1 MHGVTTNQNR
11 APGKQLRFDE
21 LFRVLNFCR
30 TVETGGTDPFDVDV
44 KKFLATLR
52 RYQPKWHSRDE
63 LLLDAETLAE
73 LVRIIELQEQWI
85 RDRSHSFYIDPAL
98 LDLKLKLLEPQRLAA
113 ALMSAWH
120 PIAGLDRLTPER
132 LQEGLEYWHALL
144 PLGER
149 GTEFPIPSLAEAPFE
164 LEELIALNL
173 LAGQEF
179 DDALQAV
186 LRELQDRG
194 RVGYYEFIFS
204 DTFAE
209 SVKRAYLTSYLVTE
223 GRAELELNPLE
234 ESVFIAPRE
243 SDGTAVARLAASRSI
258 PLAVSYEAW
267 ETWKNQLRNYER
279 EQSVN

>member
-1 MHGVTTNQNR
+1 MEQQGQS
-11 APGKQLRFDE
+11 KQLRFDE

-30 TVETGGTDPFDVDV
+30 TVETEGTDPFDVDV
-44 KKFLATLR
+44 TKYLATLR
-52 RYQPKWHSRDE
+52 RYQPKWKSWDE
-63 LLLDAETLAE
+63 LLLDAETIAE
-73 LVRIIELQEQWI
+73 LARIIELQEQWI

-98 LDLKLKLLEPQRLAA
+98 LELKLKLLEPQRLAA

-132 LQEGLEYWHALL
+132 LHEGLEYWHALL

-149 GTEFPIPSLAEAPFE
+149 GEEFPIPLLAEAPFA

-204 DTFAE
+204 DTFAG
-209 SVKRAYLTSYLVTE
+209 SVQRAYLTSYLVSE

-234 ESVFIAPRE
+234 ESVFISPRE
-243 SDGTAVARLAASRSI
+243 SDGTADTRLSVSRSI
-258 PLAVSYEAW
+258 PLAVSYEDW
-267 ETWKNQLRNYER
+267 STWKKQPKNHER
-279 EQSVN
+279 EQSGS

>member
-1 MHGVTTNQNR
+1 MPVKQQGQ
-11 APGKQLRFDE
+11 GKQLRFEE

-30 TVETGGTDPFDVDV
+30 TVETEGTDPFDVDV
-44 KKFLATLR
+44 KKYLATLR
-52 RYQPKWHSRDE
+52 RYQPKWHSRDA

-73 LVRIIELQEQWI
+73 LARIIELQEQWI

-98 LDLKLKLLEPQRLAA
+98 LELKLKLLEPQRLAA

-132 LQEGLEYWHALL
+132 LREGLEYWHALL

-186 LRELQDRG
+186 LRELQERG

-204 DTFAE
+204 ETFAE
-209 SVKRAYLTSYLVTE
+209 SVLRAYLTSYLVTE

-243 SDGTAVARLAASRSI
+243 SSGTADTRLSVSRSI
-258 PLAVSYEAW
+258 PLAVSYEDWVA
-267 ETWKNQLRNYER
+267 WKNQPKNHKR
-279 EQSVN
+279 EQSGS

>member
-1 MHGVTTNQNR
+1 MEQQGQS
-11 APGKQLRFDE
+11 KQLRFEE

-30 TVETGGTDPFDVDV
+30 TVETEGTDPFDVDV
-44 KKFLATLR
+44 TKYLATLR
-52 RYQPKWHSRDE
+52 RYQPKWHSRDA

-73 LVRIIELQEQWI
+73 LARIIELQEQWI

-98 LDLKLKLLEPQRLAA
+98 LEVKLKLLEPQRLAA

-120 PIAGLDRLTPER
+120 PIVGLDRLTPER
-132 LQEGLEYWHALL
+132 LREGLEYWHALL

-149 GTEFPIPSLAEAPFE
+149 GTEFPSPSLAEAPFE

-179 DDALQAV
+179 DDALQVV
-186 LRELQDRG
+186 LRALQDRG

-209 SVKRAYLTSYLVTE
+209 SVMRAYLTSYLVTE

-234 ESVFIAPRE
+234 GTVFISPRE
-243 SDGTAVARLAASRSI
+243 SDGSAAALLTTSRSI
-258 PLAVSYEAW
+258 PLAVSYEDWEAW
-267 ETWKNQLRNYER
+267 TRRQRNHEQ
-279 EQSVN
+279 EQSVS

>member
-1 MHGVTTNQNR
+1 MEQRGQN
-11 APGKQLRFDE
+11 KQLKFDE
-21 LFRVLNFCR
+21 LFRLLNFCK
-30 TVETGGTDPFDVDV
+30 TVETEGTDPFDVDV

-52 RYQPKWHSRDE
+52 RYQPRWSSRDE

-98 LDLKLKLLEPQRLAA
+98 LDLKLRMLEPQRLAA
-113 ALMSAWH
+113 ALMGAWH

-132 LQEGLEYWHALL
+132 LREGLEYWHALL
-144 PLGER
+144 PFGER
-149 GTEFPIPSLAEAPFE
+149 GDEFPIPSLAEAPFE
-164 LEELIALNL
+164 LKELIALNL

-258 PLAVSYEAW
+258 PLAVSYEDWSAW
-267 ETWKNQLRNYER
+267 KKQPRNYER
-279 EQSVN
+279 EQSVS

>member
-1 MHGVTTNQNR
+1 MRDQGLS
-11 APGKQLRFDE
+11 KQLRFDE

-30 TVETGGTDPFDVDV
+30 TVETEGTDPFDVDV
-44 KKFLATLR
+44 KKYLATLS
-52 RYQPKWHSRDE
+52 RYQPKWQSRDE

-73 LVRIIELQEQWI
+73 LARIIELQEQWI

-98 LDLKLKLLEPQRLAA
+98 LDLKLRMLEPQRLAA

-132 LQEGLEYWHALL
+132 LREGLEYWHALL

-149 GTEFPIPSLAEAPFE
+149 GAEFPIPSLAEAPFA

-179 DDALQAV
+179 DDALKAV

-194 RVGYYEFIFS
+194 RVGYYDFIFAN
-204 DTFAE
+204 TFAE

-223 GRAELELNPLE
+223 GRAELVLNPLE
-234 ESVFIAPRE
+234 ETVFISPRE
-243 SDGTAVARLAASRSI
+243 SDGRADVRLSASRSI

-267 ETWKNQLRNYER
+267 SAWTRQQRNHER
-279 EQSVN
+279 EQSVS

>member
-1 MHGVTTNQNR
+1 MPVKPQGQS
-11 APGKQLRFDE
+11 KQLRFDE

-30 TVETGGTDPFDVDV
+30 TVETEGTDPFDVDV
-44 KKFLATLR
+44 KKYLATLR
-52 RYQPKWHSRDE
+52 RYQPKWQSRDE
-63 LLLDAETLAE
+63 LLLDAEALAE
-73 LVRIIELQEQWI
+73 LAKIIELQEQWI

-98 LDLKLKLLEPQRLAA
+98 LDLKLRMLEPQRLAA

-120 PIAGLDRLTPER
+120 PITGLDRLTPER

-149 GTEFPIPSLAEAPFE
+149 GAEFPIPSLAEAPFE
-164 LEELIALNL
+164 LDELIALNL

-186 LRELQDRG
+186 LNELQARG

-209 SVKRAYLTSYLVTE
+209 SVLRAYLTSYLVTE

-234 ESVFIAPRE
+234 ETVFISPRE
-243 SDGTAVARLAASRSI
+243 SDGIADARLSASRSI
-258 PLAVSYEAW
+258 PLAVSYEDW
-267 ETWKNQLRNYER
+267 GIWKRRQKRNHEQ
-279 EQSVN
+279 EQSGS

>member
-1 MHGVTTNQNR
+1 MKEQGQS
-11 APGKQLRFDE
+11 KQLRFDE
-21 LFRVLNFCR
+21 LFRLLNFCR
-30 TVETGGTDPFDVDV
+30 TVETEGTDPFDVDV
-44 KKFLATLR
+44 KKYLATLR
-52 RYQPKWHSRDE
+52 RYQPRWHSRDE
-63 LLLDAETLAE
+63 LLLDAEALAE
-73 LVRIIELQEQWI
+73 LARIIELQEQWI

-98 LDLKLKLLEPQRLAA
+98 LELKLRLLEPQRLAA

-120 PIAGLDRLTPER
+120 PVAGLDRLTPER

-149 GTEFPIPSLAEAPFE
+149 GAEFPIPSLAEAPFE

-209 SVKRAYLTSYLVTE
+209 SVLRAYLTSYLVTE

-234 ESVFIAPRE
+234 ETVFILPRE
-243 SDGTAVARLAASRSI
+243 SDGGAGAQLSSSRSI
-258 PLAVSYEAW
+258 PLAVSYEDWSAW
-267 ETWKNQLRNYER
+267 TRRQRNHGQ
-279 EQSVN
+279 EQSGS

>member
-1 MHGVTTNQNR
+1 MEQQGQS
-11 APGKQLRFDE
+11 KQLRFDE
-21 LFRVLNFCR
+21 LFRLLNFCR
-30 TVETGGTDPFDVDV
+30 TVETEGTDPFDVDV

-63 LLLDAETLAE
+63 LLLDAETIAE
-73 LVRIIELQEQWI
+73 LARIIELQEQWI

-98 LDLKLKLLEPQRLAA
+98 LELKLKLLEPQRLAA

-132 LQEGLEYWHALL
+132 LREGLEYWHALL

-149 GTEFPIPSLAEAPFE
+149 GAEFPIPLLAEAPFE
-164 LEELIALNL
+164 LDELIALNL

-179 DDALQAV
+179 DDALQVV

-209 SVKRAYLTSYLVTE
+209 SVMRAYLTSYLVTE

-234 ESVFIAPRE
+234 ESVVITPRE
-243 SDGTAVARLAASRSI
+243 SDGKADAQLSASRSI
-258 PLAVSYEAW
+258 PLAVSYEDWSAW
-267 ETWKNQLRNYER
+267 KRRPKNHER
-279 EQSVN
+279 EQSGS